1 MPSTIAAQQK
11 TSSKQTTAPKQTA
24 TSKQPASAKPPAS
37 AEQIADSGP
46 LAVREFQKRVNAY
59 VKLQKQLEVGL
70 GKQKSTPSPEAIA
83 ARRQVLARKIRT
95 ARARAKVGDI
105 FTPEVTEEFR
115 RLIGITMNGK
125 EGAQIRASLKSAE
138 PVTVPLGVNDPYPT
152 SVPLQSTP
160 ASLLLNLP
168 QLPKELD
175 YRVVGGKLILR
186 DVEANLILDIIQ
198 EVGI

>member
-1 MPSTIAAQQK
+1 MKRTRQILGRLGLAAVMTLLVSTLAADE
-11 TSSKQTTAPKQTA
+11 T
-24 TSKQPASAKPPAS
+24 
-37 AEQIADSGP
+37 ADSGP
-46 LAVREFQKRVNAY
+46 LAIREFQKRVNAY
-59 VKLQKQLEVGL
+59 VKLQKQLEAGL
-70 GKQKSTPSPEAIA
+70 GKSKSTPSPEAIA
-83 ARRQVLARKIRT
+83 ARRQALARKVRA
-95 ARARAKVGDI
+95 ARAQAKVGDI
-105 FTPEVTEEFR
+105 FTAEITAEFR

-160 ASLLLNLP
+160 PSLLLNLP